1 MRTAGEIPRLKSVP
15 LSKRIECEQPHIT
28 LPNQPTNQSRPV
40 ALPIPPA
47 QAASRW
53 RNSLNGINEPLKRAN
68 GAGQSRQ
75 NQRHQPRQNRRPR
88 NQQRA
93 PQRTT
98 RPPKRNHAAPP
109 PPPRGGSSP
118 APPVKPQPPATIHV
132 RLLPDKSRRNDR
144 PSSHNGQRLPN
155 HNAKTHHNG
164 RLRGV
169 QRHNSD
175 RSGPPPR
182 HGVGNNRPNPMPG
195 NPDPAITLPPDRET
209 PGSNNAAKPPVS
221 TGVGSTAVANSPGN
235 SSHGCNAT
243 SRPPRRHHV
252 NNPARVPPTPVIG
265 QRARLVPR
273 QQAAP
278 IRRLPK
284 LPRPAPGGAPPVRL
298 GIRPTASQPNS
309 HRNAPNVP
317 SAPGSQPNA
326 GPQQTPTNPRVGGP
340 LPRAMVPE
348 AVGRIDKPHGRII
361 TIHKNPRVVPHP
373 SLGCAAA
380 GRSTMTCIADTSNR
394 RFVLSFKR
402 T

>member
-1 MRTAGEIPRLKSVP
+1 M
-15 LSKRIECEQPHIT
+15 
-28 LPNQPTNQSRPV
+28 
-40 ALPIPPA
+40 ALPIPLA
-47 QAASRW
+47 RAASRW
-53 RNSLNGINEPLKRAN
+53 RNSLNGISEPLKRAN
-68 GAGQSRQ
+68 GAGRSRQ

-88 NQQRA
+88 NQRRA

-118 APPVKPQPPATIHV
+118 APPIKPQPPAPIHV
-132 RLLPDKSRRNDR
+132 RLLPDKSRRNGR
-144 PSSHNGQRLPN
+144 PSSRNGQRLPN
-155 HNAKTHHNG
+155 HNAKTRRNG
-164 RLRGV
+164 RPRGA

-195 NPDPAITLPPDRET
+195 NPDPAIISPPARET
-209 PGSNNAAKPPVS
+209 PGSNNAAKPPAS
-221 TGVGSTAVANSPGN
+221 TGVGSTAAANSPGN
-235 SSHGCNAT
+235 SSHGCSAT
-243 SRPPRRHHV
+243 SKPPRRRHINNPAV
-252 NNPARVPPTPVIG
+252 NNPARVPPTPAIG
-265 QRARLVPR
+265 RQARLALQR
-273 QQAAP
+273 QVVP
-278 IRRLPK
+278 IRRLPR

-298 GIRPTASQPNS
+298 GIRPIASRPSS

-317 SAPGSQPNA
+317 SAPGSQPSA
-326 GPQQTPTNPRVGGP
+326 GLQPPTNPRVVGP

-348 AVGRIDKPHGRII
+348 AVGRIDKTHGRII
-361 TIHKNPRVVPHP
+361 TIHKNPRVAPHP

-380 GRSTMTCIADTSNR
+380 GHSTMTCIADTSNR